1 MTDGKEN
8 YLCDLGLKQLSQ
20 FQFDKE
26 SKKRLHHDFSVTR
39 SLKHHNPIAVG
50 FTISTATW
58 KQVFLFIINIERI
71 YHCA

>member
-8 YLCDLGLKQLSQ
+8 YLCDLGLKGLSQ

-26 SKKRLHHDFSVTR
+26 SKKRLHHDFSVTQ

-50 FTISTATW
+50 FTISTAT
-58 KQVFLFIINIERI
+58 
-71 YHCA
+71 